1 MNNTRLTAGTAK
13 VDITTL
19 DESHINDRLYSRILT
34 LCQEDITF
42 VIIAL
47 AKILSL
53 DAVELLIS
61 SSASS
66 ILLWAVSGKLMPDTA
81 ATACR

>member
-19 DESHINDRLYSRILT
+19 DESHINDRLYGRILT

-42 VIIAL
+42 VIIIIRYWVYYHQQQEW
-47 AKILSL
+47 K
-53 DAVELLIS
+53 
-61 SSASS
+61 
-66 ILLWAVSGKLMPDTA
+66 
-81 ATACR
+81 